1 MFKKNFIK
9 LCAER
14 NVSPTVVCTQIG
26 ISKSNFSTWTDESM
40 PRATTLQKFADYFGV
55 PASYFTEDH
64 STDVGTVHDNHGFIG
79 NNHATVNINNNSTE
93 SNLGEIE
100 KELLA
105 VCQKLDTKR
114 KAALL
119 VKAYELLE
127 NS

>member
-14 NVSPTVVCTQIG
+14 NESPTAVCTNIG
-26 ISKSNFSTWTDESM
+26 LNKSAFSYWDEHTV
-40 PRATTLQKFADYFGV
+40 PRATTLQKVADYFGV
-55 PASYFTEDH
+55 PVSYFTEEH
-64 STDVGTVHDNHGFIG
+64 TTDVGTVHDNHGFIG
-79 NNHATVNINNNSTE
+79 NNHATVNINNNLPE

-127 NS
+127 Q